1 MWGAWRPLR
10 QQTRKQRRY
19 PAQPGGKV
27 NRPTAATATVAIA
40 FSRGGPRKKSPLKT
54 STHYQVKIRV
64 SLEATGHGQK
74 QQLVH
79 RTGTSCNI
87 PALPYIPRSRN
98 KFPSRLV
105 RPRNLIGLILAQR
118 PVPSL
123 VHQQRQAGPHHTPVE
138 PHRRMHTPRSA
149 SFYAS
154 RHTHTHTH
162 RHVRRHKNRHQQTHV
177 EAQAPT

>member
-1 MWGAWRPLR
+1 MGAWRPFR
-10 QQTRKQRRY
+10 QQTSKQRRY

-27 NRPTAATATVAIA
+27 NRPTAATAAVAIA
-40 FSRGGPRKKSPLKT
+40 FSRGSPRKKSPLKT

-105 RPRNLIGLILAQR
+105 RPRNLIGLMGLLDHRGLHNGRYPHWCTNSDRRGPTIRRWSPCVNGWSPIGGCTL
-118 PVPSL
+118 PVQ
-123 VHQQRQAGPHHTPVE
+123 H
-138 PHRRMHTPRSA
+138 RSA
-149 SFYAS
+149 LLD
-154 RHTHTHTH
+154 
-162 RHVRRHKNRHQQTHV
+162 THV